1 MERKRFSS
9 KERLNSFVYAW
20 AGIKAAI
27 RTEHNTWI
35 HLMLTLTAFGLAIA
49 LRISRE
55 EWMALV
61 IVIAMVWTAELFNT
75 VIEKIMDF
83 LTTERLP
90 QIKIIKDMAAA
101 AVMVTALAAVVV
113 GMLIFIPKLL

>member
-1 MERKRFSS
+1 MERKRFST

-20 AGIKAAI
+20 AGLKAAI

-61 IVIAMVWTAELFNT
+61 VVIAMVWTAELFNT
-75 VIEKIMDF
+75 VIERIMDF
-83 LTTERLP
+83 LSTERHP

-101 AVMVTALAAVVV
+101 AVMVTALAAVIV
-113 GMLIFIPKLL
+113 GLLIFIPKVL

>member
-1 MERKRFSS
+1 MERKRFST

-35 HLMLTLTAFGLAIA
+35 HLILTLTAFGFAIA
-49 LRISRE
+49 MQISRE

-75 VIEKIMDF
+75 VIEKVMDF
-83 LTTERLP
+83 LSTERHP

-101 AVMVTALAAVVV
+101 AVMVTALAAVIV
-113 GMLIFIPKLL
+113 GLLIFIPKLF

>member
-1 MERKRFSS
+1 MDRKRFST

-61 IVIAMVWTAELFNT
+61 VVIAMVWTAELFNT

-83 LTTERLP
+83 LSTERHP

-101 AVMVTALAAVVV
+101 AVMVTALAAVIV
-113 GMLIFIPKLL
+113 GLLIFIPKVF

>member
-1 MERKRFSS
+1 MERKRFST

-20 AGIKAAI
+20 AGIKAAL

-35 HLMLTLTAFGLAIA
+35 HLTLTIASFGLAIA
-49 LRISRE
+49 LRIGRG

-61 IVIAMVWTAELFNT
+61 IAIAMVWTAELFNT

-83 LTTERLP
+83 LSTERHP
-90 QIKIIKDMAAA
+90 QIKAIKDMAAA
-101 AVMVTALAAVVV
+101 AVLVTALAAVIV
-113 GMLIFIPKLL
+113 GLLIFIPKLI

>member
-49 LRISRE
+49 LRISRG

-90 QIKIIKDMAAA
+90 QIKMIKDMAAA

>member
-1 MERKRFSS
+1 MERRRFST

-20 AGIKAAI
+20 AGLKAAI

-61 IVIAMVWTAELFNT
+61 VVIAMVWTAELFNT

-83 LTTERLP
+83 LSTERHP

-101 AVMVTALAAVVV
+101 AVMVTALAAVIV
-113 GMLIFIPKLL
+113 GLLIFIPKVL

>member
-1 MERKRFSS
+1 MDRKRFST

-61 IVIAMVWTAELFNT
+61 VVIAMVWTAELFNT

-83 LTTERLP
+83 LSTERHP

-101 AVMVTALAAVVV
+101 AVMVTALAAVIV
-113 GMLIFIPKLL
+113 GLLIFIPKVL